1 MTTQEPKTPSLR
13 SALARGEALKR
24 TGGNEAELVASARSG
39 CSPAFEQLYK
49 RYNRTLYAIALR
61 MLQNREDAE
70 DVVQET
76 FRHAL
81 LNLSKFRGDA
91 LFLTWLTRIVIN
103 DSLITIRCRKR
114 KRELDAGESSEA
126 ALAEAVDST
135 PTPEKRCENREVQ
148 IAIHQAISSL
158 HSKLRKVVLLRELNG
173 CTTIPRAKRLT
184 SWALPFPQQKRGFTA
199 HGMTCGCRLSVG
211 TLQLTQR
218 FCTGDPGADAGEE
231 LFTPL

>member
-24 TGGNEAELVASARSG
+24 TPGNEAELVASARSG

-61 MLQNREDAE
+61 MLQNRDDAE

-103 DSLITIRCRKR
+103 ESLITIRCRKR

-173 CTTIPRAKRLT
+173 CTTRETAKELGITISAAKARIHRARHDMRVQIERRH
-184 SWALPFPQQKRGFTA
+184 SAA
-199 HGMTCGCRLSVG
+199 HAAFLYR
-211 TLQLTQR
+211 
-218 FCTGDPGADAGEE
+218 
-231 LFTPL
+231 

>member
-1 MTTQEPKTPSLR
+1 
-13 SALARGEALKR
+13 
-24 TGGNEAELVASARSG
+24 
-39 CSPAFEQLYK
+39 
-49 RYNRTLYAIALR
+49 

-103 DSLITIRCRKR
+103 ESLITIRCRKR

-135 PTPEKRCENREVQ
+135 PTPEKLCENREVQ

-158 HSKLRKVVLLRELNG
+158 HSKLRKVVLLRELNC
-173 CTTIPRAKRLT
+173 CTTRETSNELGITISAAKARIHRARHDMRVQIERRH
-184 SWALPFPQQKRGFTA
+184 SAA
-199 HGMTCGCRLSVG
+199 HAAFLYR
-211 TLQLTQR
+211 
-218 FCTGDPGADAGEE
+218 
-231 LFTPL
+231 